1 MAKRERPRARLQR
14 QQRRA
19 ARKTRG
25 AGGALTAPE
34 LDDLFGVEDDDL
46 EDDGPCDDLCDD
58 PTCPY
63 CHPDA
68 GPAPRVV
75 TPGTAVPAGAL
86 NARRAM
92 ERVHARLGRVLRRH
106 DVGSPEEADAVLGS
120 RLGPGGPDADAPP
133 ESDLER
139 AQELLYDAWEQ
150 PGRRKRVSLA
160 RKALALSPDCAD
172 AYVLLAEE
180 TAGSPEAARPLY
192 ERGVA
197 AGERALG
204 EASFR
209 ERVGAFWHLLETRPY
224 MRARAGLA
232 EALWASGERD
242 AALAHFRALLRLN
255 PGDHQGNRYRLL
267 AALLEA
273 ERDGEA
279 TRLLGEYREEASAA
293 WAYGRLLLAI
303 REGGADRPAR
313 RHLERA
319 VRANPFVP
327 AYLLGVQRLPRRP
340 PAYVG
345 MGDDAEAQ
353 DYVLS
358 YGQAWLGTPGALDWL
373 ATAFAGLL
381 ATEFAILEA
390 TEEEETGRQRAG
402 PPPRR

>member
-1 MAKRERPRARLQR
+1 MAKRERPRSRLQR
-14 QQRRA
+14 QRRRA
-19 ARKTRG
+19 ARKERG

-34 LDDLFGVEDDDL
+34 LDDLLGVEDDGL
-46 EDDGPCDDLCDD
+46 EDDGPCDD
-58 PTCPY
+58 PTCPD

-68 GPAPRVV
+68 GQAPQAV

-86 NARRAM
+86 NPQRAM
-92 ERVHARLGRVLRRH
+92 ERVHARIGRVMRRH
-106 DVGSPEEADAVLGS
+106 DFGSLEEANAFLAS
-120 RLGPGGPDADAPP
+120 RLGPGGLDEDAPP

-139 AQELLYDAWEQ
+139 AQELLYDAWQQ
-150 PGRRKRVSLA
+150 PGRRQRVSLA
-160 RKALALSPDCAD
+160 RKALARSPDCAD

-180 TAGSPEAARPLY
+180 TAGSPAAARPLY
-192 ERGVA
+192 EQGVA

-204 EASFR
+204 EAYFR
-209 ERVGAFWHLLETRPY
+209 ERVGEFWHLLETRPY

-232 EALWASGERD
+232 EALWASGERE
-242 AALAHFRALLRLN
+242 AALAHFRELLRLN
-255 PGDHQGNRYRLL
+255 PGDNQGNRYRLL

-303 REGGADRPAR
+303 RKGGAYRTER
-313 RHLERA
+313 GRLEQA
-319 VRANPFVP
+319 FRANPFVP
-327 AYLLGVQRLPRRP
+327 EYLLGVARLPKRP

-345 MGDDAEAQ
+345 MGDAAEAQ

-358 YGQAWLGTPGALDWL
+358 YGQAWLETPGALDWL
-373 ATAFAGLL
+373 AKAFAGLL
-381 ATEFAILEA
+381 ATELAILEA
-390 TEEEETGRQRAG
+390 TEATGRRRAG